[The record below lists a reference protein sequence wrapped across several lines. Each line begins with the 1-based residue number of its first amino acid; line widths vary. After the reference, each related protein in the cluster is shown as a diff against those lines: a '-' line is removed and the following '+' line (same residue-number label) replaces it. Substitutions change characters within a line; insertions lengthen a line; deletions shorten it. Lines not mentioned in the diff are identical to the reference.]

1 MQETFQW
8 HIKRYNGVT
17 STCELSDPF
26 VIFTLYCLWFLFYGE
41 ILDLSVRKR
50 VWYNLL
56 FKSPHKL
63 QTIAQAVI
71 TLALSET
78 TLVNRINHRQRWLNY
93 GPLLAELA
101 QNGTRFVL
109 SLPAAAHR
117 LSLCESQSDSR
128 SKLKD
133 TPCCEFKSTLC
144 VPPAGGVKGSK
155 TVPSLSKLKTS
166 LPISSLN
173 LPW

>member
-26 VIFTLYCLWFLFYGE
+26 VIFILHYLWSLFFGE

-50 VWYNLL
+50 VWFNLL

-78 TLVNRINHRQRWLNY
+78 TLVNRRNHRQRWFNY
-93 GPLLAELA
+93 GPLLEELA
-101 QNGTRFVL
+101 QNWIRIVL

-117 LSLCESQSDSR
+117 LSFCESQSDSR

-144 VPPAGGVKGSK
+144 VPPAGGVR
-155 TVPSLSKLKTS
+155 VQKLCRLCQNS
-166 LPISSLN
+166 RYY
-173 LPW
+173 